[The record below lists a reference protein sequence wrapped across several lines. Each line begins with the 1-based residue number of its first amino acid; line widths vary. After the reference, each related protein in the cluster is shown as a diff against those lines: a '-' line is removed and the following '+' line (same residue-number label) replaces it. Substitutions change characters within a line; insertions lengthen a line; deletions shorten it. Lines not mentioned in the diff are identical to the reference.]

1 MVRGELDPAVIGHL
15 RAVLNPRR
23 EERYDFATVMN
34 RWAKLVWDAAEEQEQ
49 PAAYD
54 PELERLA
61 KQLILKM
68 PRRRVRLSTRGR
80 PRSDLER
87 YAALMLGLIFEE
99 YTGKR
104 PKRYTARGTGENSPF
119 YRFATEAFKA
129 IGLYPRAQAFREV
142 SERWDLE
149 PAAREF
155 DEQRLGSLLWGGL
168 TPRSE

>member
-1 MVRGELDPAVIGHL
+1 
-15 RAVLNPRR
+15 
-23 EERYDFATVMN
+23 
-34 RWAKLVWDAAEEQEQ
+34 
-49 PAAYD
+49 
-54 PELERLA
+54 
-61 KQLILKM
+61 M

-99 YTGKR
+99 YTGER
-104 PKRYTARGTGENSPF
+104 PKRWVDRKTGENSLF
-119 YRFATEAFKA
+119 YRCATEAFRA
-129 IGLYPRAQAFREV
+129 IGLYPHPNGLAFREV